1 MTCLV
6 CREIFHTKWKHK
18 NLNPKSGGQLI
29 KPWPHAERRNQ
40 RKLAFWRIWE
50 TIWTNSLMPLW
61 MSTNLA
67 LKRLSKRS
75 VGKHYPSE
83 RSWICLPLIFLYMFQ
98 MFGMSKSVAQ
108 RTSETKEVGS
118 SVPLDTT
125 VVQWLWKVLLLLL
138 LPARLVI
145 VLDCWFMFCTAL
157 LFRWYTLVDLQLFLI
172 KCWLPL
178 LYKLCHKFCGFHG
191 FIYNVN
197 IFI

>member
-18 NLNPKSGGQLI
+18 NLNPKSPGQLI
-29 KPWPHAERRNQ
+29 KPWPHAERRNR

-50 TIWTNSLMPLW
+50 TIWMNSLMPLW

-83 RSWICLPLIFLYMFQ
+83 RSWICLQLIFLYMFQ

-108 RTSETKEVGS
+108 RTSETKEVES
-118 SVPLDTT
+118 SVPLETT
-125 VVQWLWKVLLLLL
+125 VVQWLWKGASASVTSCTTSNSFGLLVYVLHSS
-138 LPARLVI
+138 I
-145 VLDCWFMFCTAL
+145 V
-157 LFRWYTLVDLQLFLI
+157 
-172 KCWLPL
+172 
-178 LYKLCHKFCGFHG
+178 
-191 FIYNVN
+191 
-197 IFI
+197 